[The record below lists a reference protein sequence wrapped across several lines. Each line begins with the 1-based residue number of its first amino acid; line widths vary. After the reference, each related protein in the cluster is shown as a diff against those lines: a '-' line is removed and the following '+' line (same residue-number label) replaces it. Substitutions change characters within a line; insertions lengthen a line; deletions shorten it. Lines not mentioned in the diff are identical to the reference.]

1 MQPTFG
7 IADKDRDG
15 VVTLLTGLLA
25 AGFGRVIDNST
36 GVAEPHGTSSPS
48 ADRAADHRKVQNRRV
63 RHMLRQ
69 MTRAGSMVL
78 LLVAALYPGAATAH
92 EGADLEVDPCVRWVG
107 ESAVHFN
114 AYQPQ
119 YELKAQYCTDIPKT
133 GETFLVVDLVDPAL
147 RNVPVGLRIV
157 KGIDGT
163 EAQTVANWRP
173 SHHPA
178 GVVSGET
185 TLDEGLYRVIIT
197 AEGRNPLR
205 YQYLLRVQMID
216 YQKLV
221 RSVVAP
227 LIGLLLIT
235 WLTYKLIKS
244 RRTLWNWWTALRS

>member
-1 MQPTFG
+1 M
-7 IADKDRDG
+7 I
-15 VVTLLTGLLA
+15 
-25 AGFGRVIDNST
+25 
-36 GVAEPHGTSSPS
+36 
-48 ADRAADHRKVQNRRV
+48 
-63 RHMLRQ
+63 RH
-69 MTRAGSMVL
+69 MTRAGSMML

-185 TLDEGLYRVIIT
+185 TLDQGLYRVIIT

-221 RSVVAP
+221 RSVVVP
-227 LIGLLLIT
+227 LIGLLLFT
-235 WLTYKLIKS
+235 WLAYKLVRLKWL
-244 RRTLWNWWTALRS
+244 RNWWAVLRS

>member
-1 MQPTFG
+1 M
-7 IADKDRDG
+7 IK
-15 VVTLLTGLLA
+15 
-25 AGFGRVIDNST
+25 
-36 GVAEPHGTSSPS
+36 
-48 ADRAADHRKVQNRRV
+48 
-63 RHMLRQ
+63 Q

-78 LLVAALYPGAATAH
+78 LLVAALYPGAAAAH
-92 EGADLEVDPCVRWVG
+92 EGVDLEVDPCVRWVG

-119 YELKAQYCTDIPKT
+119 YELKAQYCTEIPKT

-163 EAQTVANWRP
+163 EAQTVADWRP

-205 YQYLLRVQMID
+205 YQYLLRVQMTD

-221 RSVVAP
+221 RTVAVP
-227 LIGLLLIT
+227 LIGVLLLA
-235 WLTYKLIKS
+235 LLLYKLVRSKWLRS
-244 RRTLWNWWTALRS
+244 WWAALRS

>member
-1 MQPTFG
+1 M
-7 IADKDRDG
+7 
-15 VVTLLTGLLA
+15 
-25 AGFGRVIDNST
+25 S
-36 GVAEPHGTSSPS
+36 
-48 ADRAADHRKVQNRRV
+48 
-63 RHMLRQ
+63 RQ
-69 MTRAGSMVL
+69 VTRAGSMVL

-119 YELKAQYCTDIPKT
+119 YELKAQYCTEIPKT

-163 EAQTVANWRP
+163 EAQTVADWRP

-205 YQYLLRVQMID
+205 YQYLLRVHMID
-216 YQKLV
+216 YQNLV
-221 RSVVAP
+221 LSIAGP
-227 LIGLLLIT
+227 LVGVLLLA
-235 WLTYKLIKS
+235 WLLYKLIRSK
-244 RRTLWNWWTALRS
+244 WLRSWRTAAPSS

>member
-1 MQPTFG
+1 M
-7 IADKDRDG
+7 I
-15 VVTLLTGLLA
+15 
-25 AGFGRVIDNST
+25 
-36 GVAEPHGTSSPS
+36 
-48 ADRAADHRKVQNRRV
+48 
-63 RHMLRQ
+63 RH
-69 MTRAGSMVL
+69 MTRAGSMML

-227 LIGLLLIT
+227 LIGLLLFT
-235 WLTYKLIKS
+235 WLAYKLVRLKWL
-244 RRTLWNWWTALRS
+244 RNWWAVLRS

>member
-1 MQPTFG
+1 M
-7 IADKDRDG
+7 I
-15 VVTLLTGLLA
+15 
-25 AGFGRVIDNST
+25 
-36 GVAEPHGTSSPS
+36 
-48 ADRAADHRKVQNRRV
+48 
-63 RHMLRQ
+63 RQ

-78 LLVAALYPGAATAH
+78 LLVAALYPGAAAAH

-157 KGIDGT
+157 KGVDGT
-163 EAQTVANWRP
+163 EAQTVADWRP

-216 YQKLV
+216 YSKVLA
-221 RSVVAP
+221 SVVGP
-227 LIGLLLIT
+227 LMGLLLCA
-235 WLTYKLIKS
+235 WLAYKIARSK
-244 RRTLWNWWTALRS
+244 RLRSWWSVLRS

>member
-1 MQPTFG
+1 M
-7 IADKDRDG
+7 IRD
-15 VVTLLTGLLA
+15 
-25 AGFGRVIDNST
+25 
-36 GVAEPHGTSSPS
+36 
-48 ADRAADHRKVQNRRV
+48 
-63 RHMLRQ
+63 

-78 LLVAALYPGAATAH
+78 LLVAALYPGVAAAH
-92 EGADLEVDPCVRWVG
+92 EGTDLEVDPCVRWVG

-147 RNVPVGLRIV
+147 RDVPVGLRIV

-185 TLDEGLYRVIIT
+185 TLEEGLYRVIIT
-197 AEGRNPLR
+197 AEGRNPLH

-227 LIGLLLIT
+227 LIGLLLFT
-235 WLTYKLIKS
+235 WLAYKLVRSK
-244 RRTLWNWWTALRS
+244 WLRSWWAVLRS

>member
-1 MQPTFG
+1 M
-7 IADKDRDG
+7 IK
-15 VVTLLTGLLA
+15 
-25 AGFGRVIDNST
+25 
-36 GVAEPHGTSSPS
+36 
-48 ADRAADHRKVQNRRV
+48 
-63 RHMLRQ
+63 Q
-69 MTRAGSMVL
+69 MTRAGSIVL
-78 LLVAALYPGAATAH
+78 LLVAALYPGAAVAH

-119 YELKAQYCTDIPKT
+119 YELKAQYCTEIPKT

-163 EAQTVANWRP
+163 EAQTVADWRP

-227 LIGLLLIT
+227 LIGVLLLGG
-235 WLTYKLIKS
+235 LGYKLARSKWL
-244 RRTLWNWWTALRS
+244 RNWWAVLRS